1 MSGTNRL
8 INNMN
13 TLKGNSIEALKQKQL
28 NSNAQAIMD
37 TKEGISLKMKSEME
51 RKGMTSSRL
60 TVKKPR

>member
-1 MSGTNRL
+1 
-8 INNMN
+8 MN